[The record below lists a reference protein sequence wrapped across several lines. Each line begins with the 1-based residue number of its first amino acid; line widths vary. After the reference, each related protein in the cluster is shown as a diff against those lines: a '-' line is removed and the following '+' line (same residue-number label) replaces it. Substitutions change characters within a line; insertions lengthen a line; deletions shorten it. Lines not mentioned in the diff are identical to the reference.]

1 LINSSLDTP
10 EAAYSDRDGYSDID
24 SSSEGSDRNRVGGGE
39 ASERNG
45 DGGRDGRVGRVCE
58 NTSEGQGSQGLLEL
72 SVIDIQRRVTVGNNA
87 SDQKQL

>member
-1 LINSSLDTP
+1 VIEMVIVILIAVVKEVT
-10 EAAYSDRDGYSDID
+10 GI
-24 SSSEGSDRNRVGGGE
+24 GWGGGE

>member
-1 LINSSLDTP
+1 VIEMVVVILIAVVKEVT
-10 EAAYSDRDGYSDID
+10 GI
-24 SSSEGSDRNRVGGGE
+24 GGGGE

-87 SDQKQL
+87 SDQKQIKMLIS